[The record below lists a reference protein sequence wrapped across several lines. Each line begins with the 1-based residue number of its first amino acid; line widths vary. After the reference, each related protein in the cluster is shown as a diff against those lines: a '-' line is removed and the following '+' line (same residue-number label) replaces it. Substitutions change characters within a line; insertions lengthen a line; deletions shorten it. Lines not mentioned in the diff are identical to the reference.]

1 MSPTLS
7 TQLSSWYTQGASDGL
22 GDRLLMF
29 DNASTGPLELLRVR
43 PDFAFV
49 PEFESRLRTRL
60 ERLSDFAHP
69 GFALARSVNHLDDGE
84 GLTAV
89 SAHVPGTRLSELFP
103 HGRAH
108 SGTHPAV
115 VRGILAELTA
125 ALAALHGQAAS
136 IAHGLV
142 APERIVIAADR
153 HVVITD
159 YIFADAVS
167 ALQLPAERLW
177 EEFGLVPVP
186 GADGSVF
193 RQRGDVVQ
201 LAVIALSLGLGRRVT
216 PEECGRQR
224 LRVLD
229 AFTTACDRQAAGSGR
244 PLRAWIE
251 QALDHDGFRSAS
263 EADEALQRLNG
274 SVLLKA
280 PTPPAALEAL
290 GTGIAANVRPEPPA
304 LPATRR
310 GTWLGTLSP
319 RGDGATD
326 DAGARQR
333 SRVVQW
339 MAGGLAAIGLVQ
351 GAIIAGLVF
360 RTPAA
365 PSGPPASPPAAS
377 RTLPPPVAVAPTATT
392 AGNDDGDAVPLGAV
406 VASSTTTVDSP
417 LASAGRL
424 HVASDIP
431 LQVLE
436 GRRTI
441 GTSGGG
447 PLVLRPGVH
456 DLELVNDT
464 FGFRATEQVRVEAGG
479 QTELSVALPAGTV
492 NVNVQPWA
500 QVIIDGVAVGETP
513 LANLS
518 VLIGEHEVL
527 LRHPQLGE
535 RRERVVVK
543 AGTLT
548 RVSVKLAP

>member
-43 PDFAFV
+43 PDFALV

-60 ERLSDFAHP
+60 ERLSDFTHP

-115 VRGILAELTA
+115 MRGILAELTA
-125 ALAALHGQAAS
+125 ALAALHGQAAT
-136 IAHGLV
+136 IAHGLL

-186 GADGSVF
+186 GADSGVF

-224 LRVLD
+224 LRLLD
-229 AFTTACDRQAAGSGR
+229 AFTTACDRQASGSGR

-263 EADEALQRLNG
+263 DADDALQRLTG
-274 SVLLKA
+274 PVLLKA
-280 PTPPAALEAL
+280 PRPHAALETL
-290 GTGIAANVRPEPPA
+290 GTGMAAIVRPEPSA
-304 LPATRR
+304 VPATRR
-310 GTWLGTLSP
+310 GTWLGALSP
-319 RGDGATD
+319 RADEATA

-339 MAGGLAAIGLVQ
+339 MAGGLAAIGVVQ

-360 RTPAA
+360 RTPVA
-365 PSGPPASPPAAS
+365 PSGPPTSPPASS
-377 RTLPPPVAVAPTATT
+377 RTLPPPQAPTAPN
-392 AGNDDGDAVPLGAV
+392 AGNDDRDAVPLGAV
-406 VASSTTTVDSP
+406 VASSTTAVDSP
-417 LASAGRL
+417 LASTGRL
-424 HVASDIP
+424 HIASDIP

-436 GRRTI
+436 GRRTL
-441 GTSGGG
+441 GSSGGS
-447 PLVLRPGVH
+447 PLLLRPGAH
-456 DLELVNDT
+456 DLEFVNDT

-492 NVNVQPWA
+492 NVNAQPWA
-500 QVIIDGVAVGETP
+500 QVLIDGVAVGETP

-518 VLIGEHEVL
+518 VVIGEHEVL

-535 RRERVVVK
+535 RRERVIVK

-548 RVSVKLAP
+548 RVSVRLAP